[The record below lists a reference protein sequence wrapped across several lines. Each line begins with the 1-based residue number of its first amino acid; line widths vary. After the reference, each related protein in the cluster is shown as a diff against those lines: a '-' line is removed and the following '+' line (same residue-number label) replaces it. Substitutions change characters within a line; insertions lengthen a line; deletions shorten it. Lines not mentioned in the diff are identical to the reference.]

1 MIDDISY
8 EALPALPSD
17 LAVVGYHIF
26 RDGSQLTETPVEG
39 LSYIDSPLD
48 GKADSGDYTFEYSV
62 IPVYNYGPGA
72 ESEIVSATL
81 KLSGIEQIAVDS
93 LDADVRIYNLS
104 GIGVARADVIPGVY
118 IIVSHTGAVK
128 ALLK

>member
-1 MIDDISY
+1 M
-8 EALPALPSD
+8 
-17 LAVVGYHIF
+17 
-26 RDGSQLTETPVEG
+26 
-39 LSYIDSPLD
+39 
-48 GKADSGDYTFEYSV
+48 

-81 KLSGIEQIAVDS
+81 NLSGIEQIAVDS